1 MGGRGWGWGL
11 GNFPQKFDS
20 RTAKTAETIR
30 ARGAIWK
37 IQIELVLSI
46 INLAQAVAHQKNHAQ
61 LKGATKKNHAQTT
74 PCPSKKYDLSLSA
87 YFKSSNHDPRM

>member
-1 MGGRGWGWGL
+1 L

-30 ARGAIWK
+30 TRGAIWK

-61 LKGATKKNHAQTT
+61 LKGAKKKIMPKLPSAPQKNMICPLVPTSSLPTMTHVCDEFTT
-74 PCPSKKYDLSLSA
+74 
-87 YFKSSNHDPRM
+87 